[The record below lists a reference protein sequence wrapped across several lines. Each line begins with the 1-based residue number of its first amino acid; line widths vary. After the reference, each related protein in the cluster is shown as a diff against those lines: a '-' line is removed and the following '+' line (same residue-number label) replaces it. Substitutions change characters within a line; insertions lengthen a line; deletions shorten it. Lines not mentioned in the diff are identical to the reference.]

1 MKIRSMACLMK
12 KGPAQFKE
20 RALSQVVL
28 QARFL
33 NGCVIR
39 ANPEH
44 EARAIKTSSNRLK
57 RN

>member
-20 RALSQVVL
+20 RALTQATL

-39 ANPEH
+39 ANPEN
-44 EARAIKTSSNRLK
+44 EAKARGDK
-57 RN
+57 